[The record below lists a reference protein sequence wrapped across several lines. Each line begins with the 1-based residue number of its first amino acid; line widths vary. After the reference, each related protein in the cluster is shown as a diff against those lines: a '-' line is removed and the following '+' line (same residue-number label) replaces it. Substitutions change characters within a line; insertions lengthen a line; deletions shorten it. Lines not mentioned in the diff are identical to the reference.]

1 MIKQECPI
9 WGTQA
14 DIENVSHFDVRQFNQ
29 IRWNEKSLE
38 EAKKEI
44 QYLKNSLQELER
56 ERDLLR
62 DLFLTPNSR

>member
-14 DIENVSHFDVRQFNQ
+14 DIENVNHFDVRQYNQ

-44 QYLKNSLQELER
+44 H
-56 ERDLLR
+56 LR
-62 DLFLTPNSR
+62 IEVTLGQGPHLDQN

>member
-14 DIENVSHFDVRQFNQ
+14 DIENVSHFDVRQYNQ

-44 QYLKNSLQELER
+44 H
-56 ERDLLR
+56 LR
-62 DLFLTPNSR
+62 IEATLGQGPHLDPN

>member
-14 DIENVSHFDVRQFNQ
+14 DIENVNHFDVRQFNQ
-29 IRWNEKSLE
+29 IHWTKENLD

-44 QYLKNSLQELER
+44 H
-56 ERDLLR
+56 LR
-62 DLFLTPNSR
+62 IEATLGQGPHLDPN